1 MISGADTV
9 DHASSRSG
17 RWLRERRVR
26 IALWIAVAEGIIA
39 AITPDVSRWTIV
51 IVATLAIAL
60 YLFAGRATSWAAG
73 HQISW
78 ILAASQALA
87 VVVTILSFFIFWL
100 ALVVAAVF
108 AVIALVILFAD
119 R

>member
-9 DHASSRSG
+9 NHADSRSG

-26 IALWIAVAEGIIA
+26 IALWIAVAEGIFA
-39 AITPDVSRWTIV
+39 AVSHDVSRWTIV
-51 IVATLAIAL
+51 VVATLAIAL
-60 YLFAGRATSWAAG
+60 YVFAGRTTRWDLG
-73 HQISW
+73 HQVTW

-87 VVVTILSFFIFWL
+87 VVVTILSFFIFWMAL
-100 ALVVAAVF
+100 AAAAVF
-108 AVIALVILFAD
+108 AVVALVILFTD